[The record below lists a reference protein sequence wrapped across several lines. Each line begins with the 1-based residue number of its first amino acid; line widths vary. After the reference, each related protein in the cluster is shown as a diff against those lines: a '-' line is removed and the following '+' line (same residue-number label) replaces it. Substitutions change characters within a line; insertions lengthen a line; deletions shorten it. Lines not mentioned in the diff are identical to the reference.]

1 MSAEMQELWN
11 EAKAVSADTPPE
23 GTFQAI
29 VNGFDTFETK
39 DGDATFLKTEFKI
52 RLDPDYDGMPVEAI
66 HTLTDSRITEEEL
79 KGRLGWLKQHLS
91 KLGLDVDAVPFHEI
105 ENMKGLAELLDVPVE
120 IYIKHS
126 DRTKKDG
133 TAYVNTYVNARLGGP
148 VQSDVPVDDP
158 SNGTGATQVEDD
170 SDIPF

>member
-29 VNGFDTFETK
+29 VNSFDTFETK
-39 DGDATFLKTEFKI
+39 NGEASFLKTEFKI

-79 KGRLGWLKQHLS
+79 KGRLGWLKHHLS

-133 TAYVNTYVNARLGGP
+133 TAYVNVYVNERLGGKIESDIP
-148 VQSDVPVDDP
+148 VPEVS
-158 SNGTGATQVEDD
+158 SNGTADD
-170 SDIPF
+170 DDDIQF